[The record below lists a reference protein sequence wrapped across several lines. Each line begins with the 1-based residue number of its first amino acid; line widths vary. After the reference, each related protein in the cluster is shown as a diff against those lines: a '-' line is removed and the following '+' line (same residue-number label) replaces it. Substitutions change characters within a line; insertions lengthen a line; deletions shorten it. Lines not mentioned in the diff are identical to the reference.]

1 MVEVHVFVDVSGSM
15 RQSIDG
21 MVKHEIRKIL
31 WGRLT
36 PEIDGH
42 PSRITAFS
50 GKDQDTEVGPLKPR
64 TNVELDALNIPEI
77 NGSTYLWAYLVDEG
91 RTMSHKA
98 KDCIILLITDGMD
111 EQSPPPYAGSGG
123 LGPCVEELNKNGFE
137 TDFHI
142 IGIGLDKKAI
152 AVYKQLSGA
161 SGGRFWNINSR
172 EDLERVGDEAQ
183 EHLGRILK
191 DPESRTKESTRI
203 KEEYERNRKPSDIEV
218 FPTTPTTSGKT
229 SKNLPVT
236 RIRSKGKRSNLQ
248 KWLEEYVRSLGHEDV
263 NDEDSLVA
271 RVRSKALPL
280 GKKKR
285 ASHDW
290 WAINAKDLDNLSEVD
305 FLKLLIEVLKSIP
318 RHKRHII
325 IVGMSRTT
333 DRIDKL
339 KDELKEK
346 KNVDVIIFPKG
357 VIDPA
362 PIFPFPHPWPSP
374 SPIRPGPTDP
384 DSDWNAVPGFP
395 DDECRPGIVV
405 CPVVECNRLR
415 QLEWEPR
422 PWRIR
427 NNPHLIEFLDD
438 PRILSLLE
446 DNCFGNENQHE
457 WMPDRDIGHKV
468 DPEHKHQWEMM
479 RKCFCAILEDG
490 FLHIL
495 HCYLVKKG
503 TKNNTVVLELTEMGR
518 LLGLDNHPCVKCFF
532 KKINSLSDYGKQR
545 GWPRI
550 MDYVRYS

>member
-1 MVEVHVFVDVSGSM
+1 MVEVHVYVDVSGSM
-15 RQSIDG
+15 RHSIDG

-42 PSRITAFS
+42 SSRITAFS
-50 GKDQDTEVGPLKPR
+50 GKDEDTEVGPLKLR
-64 TNVELDALNIPEI
+64 TNVELNALNIPEI
-77 NGSTYLWAYLVDEG
+77 NGSTYLWEYLVDEG

-111 EQSPPPYAGSGG
+111 EQSPEPYDGYEG
-123 LGPCVEELNKNGFE
+123 LRPCVEELNKQGFE

-142 IGIGLDKKAI
+142 IGIGLDKKTI

-172 EDLERVGDEAQ
+172 KDLKRVGDEAQ

-236 RIRSKGKRSNLQ
+236 RIRSKRKRSNLQ

-263 NDEDSLVA
+263 YDEDSLVA
-271 RVRSKALPL
+271 RVTSKALPL

-285 ASHDW
+285 TSHDW
-290 WAINAKDLDNLSEVD
+290 WAINAKDLDNLSEED
-305 FLKLLIEVLKSIP
+305 FQDLRFEVSNSAGP
-318 RHKRHII
+318 RKHII
-325 IVGMSRTT
+325 IVGTPSKT

-339 KDELKEK
+339 KEIRKVE
-346 KNVDVIIFPKG
+346 VIIIPKR
-357 VIDPA
+357 IDPA
-362 PIFPFPHPWPSP
+362 PKHPWPSP
-374 SPIRPGPTDP
+374 PGPTDP
-384 DSDWNAVPGFP
+384 DSDWNAVPGH
-395 DDECRPGIVV
+395 DKGKCRPGIVV
-405 CPVVECNRLR
+405 YPVIDCRKLHNF
-415 QLEWEPR
+415 QWEPR
-422 PWRIR
+422 SWGIGNDPD
-427 NNPHLIEFLDD
+427 LIEYRED
-438 PRILSLLE
+438 PAILSILE

-468 DPEHKHQWEMM
+468 DPEHKHQWKMM
-479 RKCFCAILEDG
+479 RECFCAILEDG
-490 FLHIL
+490 FLHVL
-495 HCYLVKKG
+495 HCYLKHEG
-503 TKNNTVVLELTEMGR
+503 RKNNIVVVELTELGR
-518 LLGLDNHPCVKCFF
+518 KLGLDNHPCVKCFF

-545 GWPRI
+545 GWPKI
-550 MDYVRYS
+550 MDHVRYS